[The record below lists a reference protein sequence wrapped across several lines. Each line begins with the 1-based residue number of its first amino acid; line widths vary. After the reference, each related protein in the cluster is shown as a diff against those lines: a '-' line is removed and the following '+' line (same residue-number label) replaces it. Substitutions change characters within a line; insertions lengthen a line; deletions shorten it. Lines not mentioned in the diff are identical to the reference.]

1 MTMKAACAFLLALA
15 VVAGTT
21 SCLTVPVS
29 AGSSSAVPS
38 DRIYRAEYVGA
49 ATVAEQATVVFR
61 RDAGFSGP

>member
-1 MTMKAACAFLLALA
+1 MKAACAFLLAFA

-21 SCLTVPVS
+21 SCLTVVPVS